1 MFYNNSKPLRI
12 FIVPKTLYTMATVK
26 ILLWKHY
33 NKKDEKYPI
42 ALRITKD
49 RKPRYI
55 FTGKYILEKD
65 WDPILCKVKKSHPN
79 SARLNNYLLKKLAEA
94 DDTLLEATSNNEMVS
109 TKQIQKKVKR
119 KGKNVSFFQ
128 HGAQRVKDKYDKGTF
143 SVARSELSILYNIKE
158 FMNLS
163 ETGSKQSIID
173 GIKERRKSRH
183 KKGMNPKTSIMLGIK
198 NLEKDET
205 LYFSD
210 VDMAFINK
218 FKSFCSTYLNHKE
231 RTLTNQLIF
240 IRTLYNNAIKEGIAS
255 EKFYP
260 FAGDKEKIRIK
271 SSLKIGLTKEEVT
284 KIENLEAEI
293 DSTIWHT
300 RNVWLFSY
308 YFAGIRISDVLM
320 MRWSDFVDDRLMYVM
335 NKNDKT
341 VSLKIPDKAQTI
353 IDHYKNDKQSKN
365 DFVFPF
371 LKKANQKDPED
382 VFVKARNATSLFNKY
397 LKRIASQCEI
407 DKNLSNHIA
416 RHTFGN
422 IAGDKINPLMLQKLY
437 RHTDLKTTIGYQA
450 NFINKDADD
459 ALDAVIN

>member
-1 MFYNNSKPLRI
+1 
-12 FIVPKTLYTMATVK
+12 MATVK

-33 NKKDEKYPI
+33 KKKDEKFPI

-65 WDPILCKVKKSHPN
+65 WDPVLCKVKKSHPN

-119 KGKNVSFFQ
+119 KGKNISFFQ
-128 HGAQRVKDKYDKGTF
+128 HGAQRVKDKYNKGTF

-158 FMNLS
+158 FLNLNES
-163 ETGSKQSIID
+163 ESKQKITA
-173 GIKERRKSRH
+173 GIKERRKIRH
-183 KKGMNPKTSIMLGIK
+183 KKGMNPKTSMMLGIK
-198 NLEKDET
+198 NFEKDEA
-205 LYFSD
+205 LYFAD
-210 VDMAFINK
+210 VDMAFINR
-218 FKSFCSTYLNHKE
+218 FKSFCSTYLGHKE
-231 RTLTNQLIF
+231 RTITNQLIF
-240 IRTLYNNAIKEGIAS
+240 IRTLYNNAIKEGIAN
-255 EKFYP
+255 EKTYP
-260 FAGDKEKIRIK
+260 FAGEKEKIRIK
-271 SSLKIGLTKEEVT
+271 SSLKIGLTKEEVL
-284 KIENLEAEI
+284 KIEQLETKKN
-293 DSTIWHT
+293 SSMWHT
-300 RNVWLFSY
+300 KNVWLFSY
-308 YFAGIRISDVLM
+308 YFAGIRISDVLT
-320 MRWSDFVDDRLMYVM
+320 MRWSDFVDERLVYVM

-341 VSLKIPDKAQTI
+341 VSLKIPDKALNI
-353 IDHYKNDKQSKN
+353 IKHYRNDKLSKK

-371 LKKANQKDPED
+371 LKKANLKDPED

-397 LKRIASQCEI
+397 LKRIATECEI

-422 IAGDKINPLMLQKLY
+422 IAGDKISPLMLQKLY
-437 RHTDLKTTIGYQA
+437 RHSDLKTTIGYQA
-450 NFINKDADD
+450 NFIHKDADD